1 MNAIAEADLK
11 GRVLIA
17 IAREAIA
24 AGGEWRARDDW
35 AEPWLREHGASFVTL
50 RNHGELRGCI
60 GTIEAH
66 RPLGA
71 DVANNAY
78 AAAYR
83 DHRFEPLG
91 PAERGL
97 VEVEVSVL
105 SQRAPL
111 AAASE
116 AEAIAQLRPH
126 VDGVVFQYGFNQA
139 TFLPQV
145 WESIPDPLDFLMELR
160 LKARLPA
167 RFWHAEVKLSRYTVD
182 KYR

>member
-1 MNAIAEADLK
+1 MNALAESDLK

-24 AGGEWRARDDW
+24 AADGWRPREEWS
-35 AEPWLREHGASFVTL
+35 EPWLRELGATFVTL

-60 GTIEAH
+60 GSIEAH

-71 DVANNAY
+71 DVAHNAH

-83 DHRFEPLG
+83 DHRFAPL
-91 PAERGL
+91 ASSERAL
-97 VEVEVSVL
+97 VDVEVSVL
-105 SQRAPL
+105 SPRAPL

-116 AEAIAQLRPH
+116 ADAIALLRPQ

-145 WESIPDPLDFLMELR
+145 WESLPDPLDFLMELR

-167 RFWHAEVKLSRYTVD
+167 RFWHADVKLWRYTVE
-182 KYR
+182 KFK

>member
-1 MNAIAEADLK
+1 MNAIADADLK

-24 AGGEWRARDDW
+24 AKDDYRARDSW

-50 RNHGELRGCI
+50 RKHGDLCGCI
-60 GTIEAH
+60 GTLEAH
-66 RPLGA
+66 RPLGE
-71 DVANNAY
+71 DVAHNAY

-83 DHRFEPLG
+83 DHRFAPLEVS
-91 PAERGL
+91 ERAL
-97 VEVEVSVL
+97 VDVEVSVL
-105 SQRAPL
+105 SPRTPFE
-111 AAASE
+111 AASE

-126 VDGVVFQYGFNQA
+126 VDGVVFQYGFSHA

-145 WESIPDPLDFLMELR
+145 WESLPDPLEFLMELR

-167 RFWHAEVKLSRYTVD
+167 RFWHAEVKLSRYTVE
-182 KYR
+182 KFK

>member
-1 MNAIAEADLK
+1 MDTIVDSELK

-24 AGGEWRARDDW
+24 AADEHRPRAG
-35 AEPWLREHGASFVTL
+35 ASEPWLREPGATFVTL
-50 RNHGELRGCI
+50 RKDGELRGCI

-66 RPLGA
+66 RPLGE
-71 DVANNAY
+71 DVAHNAY

-83 DHRFEPLG
+83 DPRFTPL
-91 PAERGL
+91 PVSERAL
-97 VEVEVSVL
+97 VDVEVSVL
-105 SQRAPL
+105 SPRTPIV
-111 AAASE
+111 AASE

-126 VDGVVFQYGFNQA
+126 VDGVVFQYGYNQA

-145 WESIPDPLDFLMELR
+145 WESIPDPLEFLMELR

-167 RFWHAEVKLSRYTVD
+167 RFWHPDVKLSRYTVD
-182 KYR
+182 KFT

>member
-1 MNAIAEADLK
+1 MNAIAGADLK

-24 AGGEWRARDDW
+24 AAAEWRGREEW
-35 AEPWLREHGASFVTL
+35 SEPWLREHGASFVTL
-50 RNHGELRGCI
+50 RNRGELRGCI
-60 GTIEAH
+60 GSIEAH

-71 DVANNAY
+71 DVAHNAF

-83 DHRFEPLG
+83 DPRFAPLET
-91 PAERGL
+91 AERAL
-97 VEVEVSVL
+97 VDVEVSVL
-105 SQRAPL
+105 SPHTPV

-116 AEAIAQLRPH
+116 ADAIAQLRPH
-126 VDGVVFQYGFNQA
+126 VDGVVFQYGFNQS

-167 RFWHAEVKLSRYTVD
+167 RFWHPDVKLSRYTVD

>member
-1 MNAIAEADLK
+1 MNAIANADLK

-24 AGGEWRARDDW
+24 AADEYRPRESWS
-35 AEPWLREHGASFVTL
+35 EPWLREHGASFVTL
-50 RNHGELRGCI
+50 RNGGELRGCI

-71 DVANNAY
+71 DVAHNAY

-83 DHRFEPLG
+83 DHRFEPL
-91 PAERGL
+91 AASERGL
-97 VEVEVSVL
+97 VDVEVSVL
-105 SQRAPL
+105 SPRLPV

-145 WESIPDPLDFLMELR
+145 WESIPDALDFLMELR

-167 RFWHAEVKLSRYTVD
+167 RFWHADVKLSRYTVD

>member
-1 MNAIAEADLK
+1 MDAIAGADLK

-24 AGGEWRARDDW
+24 AAGDYRAREGWD
-35 AEPWLREHGASFVTL
+35 EPWLREHGASFVTL
-50 RNHGELRGCI
+50 RKYGDLCGCI

-66 RPLGA
+66 RPLGE
-71 DVANNAY
+71 DVAHNAY

-83 DHRFEPLG
+83 DHRFAPLG
-91 PAERGL
+91 ITERAL
-97 VEVEVSVL
+97 VDVEVSVL
-105 SQRAPL
+105 SPRTPV

-116 AEAIAQLRPH
+116 AEAIAQLRPN
-126 VDGVVFQYGFNQA
+126 VDGIVFQYGFNQA

-160 LKARLPA
+160 LKARVPA
-167 RFWHAEVKLSRYTVD
+167 RFWHADVKLSRYTVD